1 VQGALGR
8 LYQGELE
15 TIVLAQEIAVDY
27 VVLDDLLTR
36 RKAQRLG
43 LDVMGTLGLL
53 LFLEK
58 RSVLSAE
65 QAWRKIRQLTEQHS
79 MYLSPQLLQQIKIQ
93 LLGNH

>member
-1 VQGALGR
+1 
-8 LYQGELE
+8 
-15 TIVLAQEIAVDY
+15 
-27 VVLDDLLTR
+27 
-36 RKAQRLG
+36 
-43 LDVMGTLGLL
+43 MGTLGLL

-58 RSVLSAE
+58 RRVLSAE

>member
-1 VQGALGR
+1 
-8 LYQGELE
+8 
-15 TIVLAQEIAVDY
+15 
-27 VVLDDLLTR
+27 VLDDLLAR

-58 RSVLSAE
+58 RSVLNAE
-65 QAWRKIRQLTEQHS
+65 QAWQKIQQLTEQHS

-93 LLGNH
+93 LLGNIFNTDTQH

>member
-1 VQGALGR
+1 MQGALGR

>member
-1 VQGALGR
+1 V
-8 LYQGELE
+8 LE
-15 TIVLAQEIAVDY
+15 AIVLAQEIAVDY
-27 VVLDDLLTR
+27 VVLDDLLAR

-58 RSVLSAE
+58 RRVLNAE

-79 MYLSPQLLQQIKIQ
+79 MYLSLQLLQQIKIQ

>member
-1 VQGALGR
+1 M
-8 LYQGELE
+8 LE
-15 TIVLAQEIAVDY
+15 AIVLAQEIAVDY
-27 VVLDDLLTR
+27 VVLDDLLAR
-36 RKAQRLG
+36 RKAQCLG

-58 RSVLSAE
+58 RRVLSAE

-79 MYLSPQLLQQIKIQ
+79 MYLSLQLLQQIKIQ